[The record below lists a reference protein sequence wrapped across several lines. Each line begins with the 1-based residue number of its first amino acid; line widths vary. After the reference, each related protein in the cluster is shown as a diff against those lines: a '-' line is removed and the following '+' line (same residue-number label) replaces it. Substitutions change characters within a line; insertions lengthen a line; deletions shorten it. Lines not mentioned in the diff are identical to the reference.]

1 MRSNQQRLPDVNH
14 EDIDDETL
22 ARLAGQEPHV
32 FAGLY
37 HRYLDRIYHYH
48 LVRTGSV
55 EDAQDL
61 TSQTFLAALEHI
73 DAYRGQS
80 SFCRWLFSIAGHK
93 LVDYYRRRR
102 PAVPLDSAESWQ
114 DPADLPEDVAIAHVR
129 LAQIAA
135 ALAALL
141 PIPLPGFIFFS
152 ISSSKPKSG

>member
-55 EDAQDL
+55 
-61 TSQTFLAALEHI
+61 T
-73 DAYRGQS
+73 
-80 SFCRWLFSIAGHK
+80 
-93 LVDYYRRRR
+93 
-102 PAVPLDSAESWQ
+102 AV
-114 DPADLPEDVAIAHVR
+114 R
-129 LAQIAA
+129 
-135 ALAALL
+135 ALAA
-141 PIPLPGFIFFS
+141 GS
-152 ISSSKPKSG
+152 CCRKA